1 MDYVDNLITT
11 LAVRLINKSSMAG
24 IEDRCN
30 SPWPPGPYQAGS
42 ICEEGRLVTTSSS
55 TRHADIGDMEI
66 LRGAKI

>member
-42 ICEEGRLVTTSSS
+42 ICEKGRLVTTS
-55 TRHADIGDMEI
+55 TRHADIGDIEI
-66 LRGAKI
+66 LRRAKI